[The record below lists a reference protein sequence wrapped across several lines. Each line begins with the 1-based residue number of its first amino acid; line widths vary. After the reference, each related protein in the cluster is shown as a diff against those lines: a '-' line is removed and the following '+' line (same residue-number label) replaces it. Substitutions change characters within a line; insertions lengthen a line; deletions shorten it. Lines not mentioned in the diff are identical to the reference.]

1 MGFLDRIL
9 GASGRD
15 GRDEARTCE
24 RCKNYAGCKI
34 RETGSG
40 TTCENYD
47 EKS

>member
-9 GASGRD
+9 GASG
-15 GRDEARTCE
+15 GRKPEEARTCE

-47 EKS
+47 ERA